1 LTVISATSS
10 FLQLFDIM
18 DASYVNPYTTVAQ
31 ADVVARTSFFQKT
44 YLHLAGA
51 IVAFIAIEAA
61 LLQMPF
67 AVNLATRMTSGMSWL
82 IVLGAYMGV
91 SWLADKWANSDTSRG
106 MQYAGLGLF
115 VFAEAIIFLPL
126 LLTATAVQQFKGSN
140 LIAEAGGVTLL
151 LVAGITA
158 IAFTTKKDFS
168 FLGSFLK
175 IAFFVALGVIVASL
189 LFGFSLGIVF
199 SAVMALIA
207 AGSILY
213 TTSNII
219 HRYNPNQHV
228 AASLALFSGVALLFW
243 YVLRIFM
250 SRD

>member
-1 LTVISATSS
+1 
-10 FLQLFDIM
+10 M
-18 DASYVNPYTTVAQ
+18 DASYLNPYTTVAQ
-31 ADVVARTSFFQKT
+31 ADVVARTIFFQKT
-44 YLHLAGA
+44 YLHVAGA
-51 IVAFIAIEAA
+51 IIAFIAIEAA

-67 AVNLATRMTSGMSWL
+67 AVNLAASMTSGMSWL
-82 IVLGAYMGV
+82 IVLGAFMGV

-115 VFAEAIIFLPL
+115 VFAEAIIFLPMIL
-126 LLTATAVQQFKGSN
+126 IATKFAGQNV
-140 LIAEAGGVTLL
+140 IAEAGVVTLL

-175 IAFFVALGVIVASL
+175 IAFFVALGVIVASI

-199 SAVMALIA
+199 SAIMALIA
-207 AGSILY
+207 AGLILY

-219 HRYNPNQHV
+219 HRYNTSQHV
-228 AASLALFSGVALLFW
+228 AASLALFSGIALLFW
-243 YVLRIFM
+243 YVLQIFM

>member
-1 LTVISATSS
+1 
-10 FLQLFDIM
+10 M

-31 ADVVARTSFFQKT
+31 ADVVARTSFFHKT
-44 YLHLAGA
+44 YLHVAGA
-51 IVAFIAIEAA
+51 ILAFIAIEAA

-67 AVNLATRMTSGMSWL
+67 AVNLAARMTSGMGWL
-82 IVLGAYMGV
+82 VVLGAFMGV
-91 SWLADKWANSDTSRG
+91 SWLAEKWANSDTSRG

-115 VFAEAIIFLPL
+115 VFAEAIIFLPMIL
-126 LLTATAVQQFKGSN
+126 FATRYAGQNV
-140 LIAEAGGVTLL
+140 IAEAGVVTLL

-175 IAFFVALGVIVASL
+175 IAFFIALGVIVASV

-219 HRYNPNQHV
+219 HRYNTSQHV
-228 AASLALFSGVALLFW
+228 AASLALFSGIALLFW
-243 YVLRIFM
+243 YVLQIFM

>member
-1 LTVISATSS
+1 MTVISATSS

>member
-1 LTVISATSS
+1 
-10 FLQLFDIM
+10 M
-18 DASYVNPYTTVAQ
+18 DASYLNPYTTVAQ
-31 ADVVARTSFFQKT
+31 ADVVARTIFFQKT
-44 YLHLAGA
+44 YLHVAGA
-51 IVAFIAIEAA
+51 IIAFIAIEAA

-67 AVNLATRMTSGMSWL
+67 AVNLAASMTSGMSWL
-82 IVLGAYMGV
+82 IVLGAFMGV

-115 VFAEAIIFLPL
+115 VFAEAIIFLPMIL
-126 LLTATAVQQFKGSN
+126 IATKFAGQNV
-140 LIAEAGGVTLL
+140 IAEAGVVTLL

-175 IAFFVALGVIVASL
+175 IAFFVALGVIVASI

-199 SAVMALIA
+199 SAIMALIA

-219 HRYNPNQHV
+219 HRYNTSQHV
-228 AASLALFSGVALLFW
+228 AASLALFSGIALLFW
-243 YVLRIFM
+243 YVLQIFM